1 MYMFNIICNNTIV
14 LKKKRSVCNENEK
27 SFSRLS
33 LSLALLCSAAP
44 AFAAGPADTPSAES
58 KTKEVSALA
67 TFILN
72 GYGPDYPTSIYR
84 NGITYYLDNITFHGA
99 DGTWTAVY
107 KS

>member
-1 MYMFNIICNNTIV
+1 MKM
-14 LKKKRSVCNENEK
+14 KKALAGSA
-27 SFSRLS
+27 

-72 GYGPDYPTSIYR
+72 GYGPDYPTSIYQ